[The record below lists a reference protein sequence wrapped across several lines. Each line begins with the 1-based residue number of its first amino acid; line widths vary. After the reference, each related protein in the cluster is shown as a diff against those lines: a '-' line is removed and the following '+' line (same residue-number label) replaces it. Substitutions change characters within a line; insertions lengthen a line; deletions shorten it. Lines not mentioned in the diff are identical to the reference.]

1 MESIFISIAAG
12 ILVGWLDIFN
22 YKTKKYLNHLST
34 AALLVM
40 LWCLGAKIGC
50 DEELLHNIIE
60 TGIVGMEVYSSYHSP
75 EQIEFYSKQAEKY
88 DLIKT
93 LGSDFHGKT
102 KSVKTGGH
110 YGQE

>member
-50 DEELLHNIIE
+50 DEELLHNLDLLGFRAVIMAGGIIAGSL
-60 TGIVGMEVYSSYHSP
+60 TLLWIVTRL
-75 EQIEFYSKQAEKY
+75 FAA
-88 DLIKT
+88 DIKREDQ
-93 LGSDFHGKT
+93 GDK
-102 KSVKTGGH
+102 V
-110 YGQE
+110 

>member
-50 DEELLHNIIE
+50 DEELLHNLDLLGFRAVIMAGGIIA
-60 TGIVGMEVYSSYHSP
+60 GSLVLLWIVTRL
-75 EQIEFYSKQAEKY
+75 FAA
-88 DLIKT
+88 DIKREDQ
-93 LGSDFHGKT
+93 GDK
-102 KSVKTGGH
+102 V
-110 YGQE
+110 

>member
-50 DEELLHNIIE
+50 DEELLHNLDLLGFRAVIMAGGIIA
-60 TGIVGMEVYSSYHSP
+60 GSLALLWIVTRL
-75 EQIEFYSKQAEKY
+75 FAA
-88 DLIKT
+88 DIKREDQ
-93 LGSDFHGKT
+93 GDN
-102 KSVKTGGH
+102 V
-110 YGQE
+110 

>member
-50 DEELLHNIIE
+50 DGELLHNLDLLGFRAVIMAGGIIA
-60 TGIVGMEVYSSYHSP
+60 GSLSLLWIVTRL
-75 EQIEFYSKQAEKY
+75 FAA
-88 DLIKT
+88 DIKREDQ
-93 LGSDFHGKT
+93 GDK
-102 KSVKTGGH
+102 V
-110 YGQE
+110 

>member
-50 DEELLHNIIE
+50 DEELLHNLDLLGFRAVIMAGGIIA
-60 TGIVGMEVYSSYHSP
+60 GSLSLLWIVTRL
-75 EQIEFYSKQAEKY
+75 FAA
-88 DLIKT
+88 DIKREDQ
-93 LGSDFHGKT
+93 GDK
-102 KSVKTGGH
+102 V
-110 YGQE
+110 

>member
-50 DEELLHNIIE
+50 DEELLHNLDLLGFRAVIMAGGI
-60 TGIVGMEVYSSYHSP
+60 IVGSLALLWIVTRL
-75 EQIEFYSKQAEKY
+75 FAA
-88 DLIKT
+88 DIKREDQ
-93 LGSDFHGKT
+93 GDK
-102 KSVKTGGH
+102 V
-110 YGQE
+110 

>member
-50 DEELLHNIIE
+50 DEELLHNLDLLGFRAVIMAGGI
-60 TGIVGMEVYSSYHSP
+60 IVGSLALLWIVTRLFTADIKRE
-75 EQIEFYSKQAEKY
+75 EQGDK
-88 DLIKT
+88 
-93 LGSDFHGKT
+93 
-102 KSVKTGGH
+102 V
-110 YGQE
+110 